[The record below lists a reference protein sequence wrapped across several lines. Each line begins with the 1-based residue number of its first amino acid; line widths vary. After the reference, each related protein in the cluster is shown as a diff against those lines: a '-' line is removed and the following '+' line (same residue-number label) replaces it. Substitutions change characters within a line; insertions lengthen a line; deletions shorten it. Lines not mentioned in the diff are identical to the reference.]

1 MKTNDL
7 KNKHFSTDTRFYK
20 IVVDFYTEPN
30 KGGNMSRYAFEGFKK
45 GKLILTG
52 VYSSFVKMYCNLGNA
67 IKVGKQLEQNTENAE
82 VSIVGIDHKGI
93 TTDWVKLENLK

>member
-1 MKTNDL
+1 MKTKDL
-7 KNKHFSTDTRFYK
+7 KAMHFSPETTSYK

-45 GKLILTG
+45 GRLILTG
-52 VYSSFVKMYCNLGNA
+52 VYSHFVKKYCNLGNA
-67 IKVGKQLEQNTENAE
+67 IKVGKQLEQSTENVE
-82 VSIVGIDHKGI
+82 VSIVGIDYKGI

>member
-7 KNKHFSTDTRFYK
+7 KAMHFSPETTFYK
-20 IVVDFYTEPN
+20 VVVDFYTEPN
-30 KGGNMSRYAFEGFKK
+30 KGGNMSRYAIEGFKK
-45 GKLILTG
+45 GRLILTG
-52 VYSSFVKMYCNLGNA
+52 VYSHFVKKYCNLGNA
-67 IKVGKQLEQNTENAE
+67 IKVGKQLEQSTENVE

>member
-7 KNKHFSTDTRFYK
+7 KAKHFSPETTSYK
-20 IVVDFYTEPN
+20 VVVDFYTEPN

-45 GKLILTG
+45 GRLILTG
-52 VYSSFVKMYCNLGNA
+52 VYSHFVKKYCNLGNA
-67 IKVGKQLEQNTENAE
+67 IKVGKQLEQSTENIE
-82 VSIVGIDHKGI
+82 VSIVGIDNKGI

>member
-1 MKTNDL
+1 MKAKDL
-7 KNKHFSTDTRFYK
+7 KAMHFAPETTSYK
-20 IVVDFYTEPN
+20 VVVDFYTEPN

-52 VYSSFVKMYCNLGNA
+52 VYSRFVKMYCNLGNA
-67 IKVGKQLEQNTENAE
+67 IKVGKQLEQSTENVE

-93 TTDWVKLENLK
+93 TTDWVRLENLQ

>member
-7 KNKHFSTDTRFYK
+7 KAMHFSPETTFYK
-20 IVVDFYTEPN
+20 VVVDFYTEPN

-52 VYSSFVKMYCNLGNA
+52 VYSCFVKMYCNLGNA
-67 IKVGKQLEQNTENAE
+67 IKVGKQLEQETENTE
-82 VSIVGIDHKGI
+82 VSIIGIDHKGI
-93 TTDWVKLENLK
+93 ATTWVKLENLK